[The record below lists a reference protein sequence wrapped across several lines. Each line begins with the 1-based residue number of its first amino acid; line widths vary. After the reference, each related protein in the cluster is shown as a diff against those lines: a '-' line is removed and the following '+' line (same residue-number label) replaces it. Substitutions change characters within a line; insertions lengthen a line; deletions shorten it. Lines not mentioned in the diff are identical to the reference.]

1 MNETRT
7 GWSGWIIF
15 ASVMLLIGGIVNAV
29 YGMVAIVNDTWIVWS
44 NQDALLVDFTIWG
57 WVLFAFGVVAVLAGL
72 GLLAG
77 SMTARVAAVVLAS
90 LSMIA
95 NFLFLPA
102 FPLWALTVMVLD
114 GLVIYAVTTKGRE
127 VPRGYVAEEEVIDVR
142 ATEGTPI
149 PSAGANQARRT
160 PIR

>member
-44 NQDALLVDFTIWG
+44 NQEALLVDFTAWG
-57 WVLFAFGVVAVLAGL
+57 WVLFAFGVVAVFAGL
-72 GLLAG
+72 GLLTG
-77 SMTARVAAVVLAS
+77 SMAARVTVVILAS
-90 LSMIA
+90 LSLIA

-102 FPLWALTVMVLD
+102 FPLWALTVMALD
-114 GLVIYAVTTKGRE
+114 GLVIYAVTTKGRL
-127 VPRGYVAEEEVIDVR
+127 EEGRLPSEEAVIDVR
-142 ATEGTPI
+142 AAEPKPKAT
-149 PSAGANQARRT
+149 AGADQARRM
-160 PIR
+160 PAR